1 MANGDSGR
9 GGAGVQSRI
18 EIPSGLTEDD
28 LRGMY
33 ELMALAR
40 ALDERMWVLNRAGEA
55 PFVISVQ
62 GHEAAQA
69 GMAFALKPG
78 RDVLAPYYRDLA
90 LVLHFGITPRSVMCS
105 LFGKLGDTSSQG
117 RQMPAHYGG
126 REQKILTGSSPV
138 ATQYPHAVGAAL
150 AMKLRGEDGVAL
162 TSVGEGG
169 TSQGDWHEALNFAA
183 VHRLPVVFMVENNGW
198 AISVPQKEQMA
209 VGSVA
214 ERAAAYGMPG
224 ISVDG
229 GDPLAVYEV
238 VRQAVERARRGEGP
252 TLIEARVYRFTAHS
266 SDDDDRSY
274 RPAEELKEQRQHDPN
289 KRFRET
295 LLESGV
301 LSQDTAA
308 AIDQRVRAAIDDATE
323 FAEQAPYPDPADL
336 LQNVYGS

>member
-1 MANGDSGR
+1 
-9 GGAGVQSRI
+9 
-18 EIPSGLTEDD
+18 
-28 LRGMY
+28 
-33 ELMALAR
+33 
-40 ALDERMWVLNRAGEA
+40 
-55 PFVISVQ
+55 
-62 GHEAAQA
+62 
-69 GMAFALKPG
+69 
-78 RDVLAPYYRDLA
+78 
-90 LVLHFGITPRSVMCS
+90 
-105 LFGKLGDTSSQG
+105 
-117 RQMPAHYGG
+117 
-126 REQKILTGSSPV
+126 
-138 ATQYPHAVGAAL
+138 
-150 AMKLRGEDGVAL
+150 
-162 TSVGEGG
+162 
-169 TSQGDWHEALNFAA
+169 
-183 VHRLPVVFMVENNGW
+183 MVENNGW

-229 GDPLAVYEV
+229 GDPLAVYAV